1 MAHPHGYANYTARP
15 KGAVTPEEAVAA
27 EMERG
32 YGRPMMGEGPGMDA
46 SAMHEGAERPA
57 YEAQEGDEDM
67 EGMEGMDGADND
79 ALAAI
84 VLDLLRRRQG
94 GGA

>member
-1 MAHPHGYANYTARP
+1 MAHPQGFGNYAARP

-32 YGRPMMGEGPGMDA
+32 YGPPMMDESP
-46 SAMHEGAERPA
+46 MHEAAELPA
-57 YEAQEGDEDM
+57 YEAQEGDE
-67 EGMEGMDGADND
+67 GMEDAGND
-79 ALAAI
+79 ELAAI